1 MNSLFGVEL
10 PTSVTFVIAFVVVL
24 ALIGAVAWLVRRFG
38 AARLAAGRGRQ
49 PRLAVIDAASVD
61 GRRKLIIIRRDN
73 VEHLLMIG
81 GPTDVVVETNIV
93 RAGAANQ
100 REAPAVRGAETL
112 PRTATLPEAP
122 SWPQPEPIT
131 PRAERPRPPAEEQ
144 APIPPTAVAPAS
156 PAFPAPSSP
165 PPRAV
170 PEPSRLAASADPL
183 LGLAAELSRPK
194 SEAASRPP
202 EPPRIPL
209 TAAQGNGDA
218 PIATPAV
225 TPIAA
230 PASKPV
236 VTPIATPIASAAP
249 AAAPPAAATSSAAPL
264 APDAHLAEMAQRLE
278 NALRRPLSQAARREA
293 DAGPAVEAKR
303 PESKTLQFPDVKS
316 AAPSNGPA
324 QAKSGNGAPGRSVY
338 EDLEQEMAS
347 LLGRQSGKS

>member
-49 PRLAVIDAASVD
+49 PRLAVIDAASID

-93 RAGAANQ
+93 RASAAIQ
-100 REAPAVRGAETL
+100 RETPATRGAESL
-112 PRTATLPEAP
+112 PRAATLAEAS

-131 PRAERPRPPAEEQ
+131 PRPERSRPPAEEP
-144 APIPPTAVAPAS
+144 APTPLTAVT
-156 PAFPAPSSP
+156 PAPPALPASSP
-165 PPRAV
+165 PPPLRAV
-170 PEPSRLAASADPL
+170 PEPSRPAASADPL

-194 SEAASRPP
+194 PETAPRPP

-209 TAAQGNGDA
+209 TAGQGNGDA
-218 PIATPAV
+218 PIANPVVTTIATPATKPIV
-225 TPIAA
+225 TPI
-230 PASKPV
+230 
-236 VTPIATPIASAAP
+236 TPAAP
-249 AAAPPAAATSSAAPL
+249 AATADAAAPPSAAPL
-264 APDAHLAEMAQRLE
+264 TPDAHLAEMAQRLE
-278 NALRRPLSQAARREA
+278 NALRRPLASQAARREA
-293 DAGPAVEAKR
+293 GGPPAEAKR
-303 PESKTLQFPDVKS
+303 PEAKTLQFPEVKPAAQS
-316 AAPSNGPA
+316 AGPA
-324 QAKSGNGAPGRSVY
+324 QAKSGNGAPARSVY

>member
-49 PRLAVIDAASVD
+49 PRLAVIDAASID

-100 REAPAVRGAETL
+100 REAPAARSAESL
-112 PRTATLPEAP
+112 PRAAALPEGP
-122 SWPQPEPIT
+122 NWPQPEPVIA
-131 PRAERPRPPAEEQ
+131 PRPERPRPLAEE
-144 APIPPTAVAPAS
+144 PAPA
-156 PAFPAPSSP
+156 PMTPAPSP
-165 PPRAV
+165 PALRAV
-170 PEPSRLAASADPL
+170 PEPPRPAASADPL

-194 SEAASRPP
+194 PEIASRPP
-202 EPPRIPL
+202 EPPRLPL
-209 TAAQGNGDA
+209 TAGQGNGDA
-218 PIATPAV
+218 PLAN
-225 TPIAA
+225 
-230 PASKPV
+230 PV
-236 VTPIATPIASAAP
+236 VTPIAPAP
-249 AAAPPAAATSSAAPL
+249 APKPIVTPVTSAAPPAAAAPSATPAAPL
-264 APDAHLAEMAQRLE
+264 TPDAHLAEMAQRLE
-278 NALRRPLSQAARREA
+278 NALRRPLSSQAGRREA
-293 DAGPAVEAKR
+293 GAPAAEAKR
-303 PESKTLQFPDVKS
+303 PESKTLQFPEVKP
-316 AAPSNGPA
+316 AAPTNGPT
-324 QAKSGNGAPGRSVY
+324 QGKSGNGAPARTVY

>member
-49 PRLAVIDAASVD
+49 PRLAVIDAASID

-100 REAPAVRGAETL
+100 REAPAARSAESL
-112 PRTATLPEAP
+112 PRAAALPEGP
-122 SWPQPEPIT
+122 NWPQPEPVIA
-131 PRAERPRPPAEEQ
+131 PRPERPRPLAEE
-144 APIPPTAVAPAS
+144 PAPA
-156 PAFPAPSSP
+156 PMTPAPSP
-165 PPRAV
+165 PALRAV
-170 PEPSRLAASADPL
+170 PEPPRPAASADPL

-194 SEAASRPP
+194 PEITARPP

-209 TAAQGNGDA
+209 TAGQGNGDA
-218 PIATPAV
+218 PLAN
-225 TPIAA
+225 
-230 PASKPV
+230 PV
-236 VTPIATPIASAAP
+236 VTPIAAAPAPKPTVTPITPATPA
-249 AAAPPAAATSSAAPL
+249 AAAPPSAAPL
-264 APDAHLAEMAQRLE
+264 TPDAHLAEMAQRLE
-278 NALRRPLSQAARREA
+278 NALKRPLSSQAARRESG
-293 DAGPAVEAKR
+293 DPPAEVKR
-303 PESKTLQFPDVKS
+303 PESKTLQFPEVKPAS
-316 AAPSNGPA
+316 SSNGPT
-324 QAKSGNGAPGRSVY
+324 QGKSGNGAPARSIY
-338 EDLEQEMAS
+338 EDLEQEMAT